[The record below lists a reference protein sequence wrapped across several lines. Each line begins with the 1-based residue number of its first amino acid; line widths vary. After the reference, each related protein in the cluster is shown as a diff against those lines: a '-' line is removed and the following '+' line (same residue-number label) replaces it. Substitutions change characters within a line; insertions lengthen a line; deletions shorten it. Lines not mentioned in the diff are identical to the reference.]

1 MNRIILPFLVFCIL
15 ILSACADAVHDP
27 EAPNQ
32 KENGVIGSKLEELG
46 NRYLQLNRFSGTIIV
61 VEDGM
66 LTFQQSFGLA
76 NYENQ
81 IPFSTQT
88 AFKIGD
94 ISKLISSEILVHL
107 VEENKLSRSTSLS
120 QELEGLETSLTV
132 ADFLDGNFSLDYHLA
147 GRLIEK
153 LSGKDLHANLEE
165 YSRSIGLENTYYQ
178 KEDPLLAVGYLYHN
192 YRGEGLELE
201 VSPTYNLEEAF
212 CNTGFKASA
221 QDVLKVLQSANRA
234 ISLDGYLESDGFS
247 YSILHEPE
255 NQRSIVVLSNRRHP
269 VSAEISRSITAVLDG
284 KKHQLPLPREAYPL
298 PKDSLKA
305 FTGRYALNEQVHFEV
320 LQSMDSLF
328 VQLGPNTIYLI
339 PQSANQF
346 YMETMDASMR
356 FLTDT
361 NAQVNRV
368 ALLNGFIDSDEIAYR
383 LE

>member
-27 EAPNQ
+27 EIANQ
-32 KENGVIGSKLEELG
+32 KENGAIVRKIEELG

-66 LTFQQSFGLA
+66 LTFQQNFGLA

-132 ADFLDGNFSLDYHLA
+132 ADFLDGDFSLDYHLA

-153 LSGKDLHANLEE
+153 LSGKDLQANLEE

-212 CNTGFKASA
+212 CNNGFKASA

-234 ISLDGYLESDGFS
+234 ISMDGYLESDGFS

-269 VSAEISRSITAVLDG
+269 VNAEISRSITAILDG

-305 FTGRYALNEQVHFEV
+305 FTGRYALNEQIHFMV

-328 VQLGPNTIYLI
+328 VQLGPNTIYLV